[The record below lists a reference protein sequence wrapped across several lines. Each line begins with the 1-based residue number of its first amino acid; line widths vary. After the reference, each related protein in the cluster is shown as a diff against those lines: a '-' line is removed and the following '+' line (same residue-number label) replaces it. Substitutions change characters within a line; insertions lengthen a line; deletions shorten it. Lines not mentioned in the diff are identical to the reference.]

1 MYATT
6 FFGPQVLLAIAG
18 FKGTNMPKSEE
29 EIKPVEKL
37 ISEAYQEID
46 KAVSK
51 GTLHQ
56 NTGARRKQRLALA
69 KRKLLINANLYTPA
83 TA

>member
-1 MYATT
+1 M
-6 FFGPQVLLAIAG
+6 FVAIAG
-18 FKGTNMPKSEE
+18 YKGSNMPKSEE

-69 KRKLLINANLYTPA
+69 KRKLLITANLYTPA
-83 TA
+83 AA